1 MFCIK
6 VENLAFKYGDGF
18 ELGKLNLRFCESE
31 VTAILGPNGAGKT
44 TFLKCLARMLKPLE
58 GVVYLGSKELWSL
71 SLNEV
76 AKIVSFSE
84 VEIPQG
90 FNVKVVDFVS
100 TSRYPHM
107 SSFWES
113 SEDLKAIG
121 ESIRKLKLESFV
133 QRKIEE
139 LSSGEFQRVVLA
151 KILAKKPKV
160 LLLDEPTLHLD
171 IKYQLEILKI
181 IREIT
186 KEEKLVTIVTLH
198 DLKLASMFA
207 DKIVLLS
214 NGKVVAFGSSA
225 EVLTP
230 RNIEKV
236 YGVKVKIIEDEEAGI
251 IIAPLI
257 K

>member
-1 MFCIK
+1 MFCVK
-6 VENLAFKYGDGF
+6 VENLAFKYGKGF
-18 ELGKLNLRFCESE
+18 ELRKLNLRFCESE
-31 VTAILGPNGAGKT
+31 VTVILGPNGAGKT
-44 TFLKCLARMLKPLE
+44 TFLKCLARMLRPLE
-58 GVVYLGSKELWSL
+58 GVVYLDNRELWSL

-84 VEIPQG
+84 AEIPQG

-107 SSFWES
+107 KSFWET
-113 SEDLKAIG
+113 SEDLKAVA
-121 ESIRKLKLESFV
+121 ESIGKLKLENFI

-139 LSSGEFQRVVLA
+139 LSSGEFQRVILA

-186 KEEKLVTIVTLH
+186 KEKKLVTIATLH

-207 DKIVLLS
+207 DKVVLMS
-214 NGKVVAFGSSA
+214 NGKVVAFGNSA

-230 RNIEKV
+230 KNIEEV
-236 YGVKVKIIEDEEAGI
+236 YGVKVKIIKDKDAGI